1 MTTEFQM
8 KATKLNEL
16 KSIQEEVWWERISQ
30 ALAL

>member
-16 KSIQEEVWWERISQ
+16 KSIQEEVWWEMISQ